1 MSTIPIQFRWKIIEK
16 WLTGLSDR
24 IIANHLGISKS
35 SVVRI
40 RRRFQQFGMVQDFAS
55 LRGRPRLLTI
65 NDMKYLEVL
74 LKERV
79 DWYIWEL
86 QNEMEK
92 WKSQTVGYSTIWRA
106 LHRLGYSH
114 KQVQVYLQATF
125 IFTVIITN
133 KDIVYISVIKN
144 CKGKKSK

>member
-16 WLTGLSDR
+16 WLAGLSNR
-24 IIANHLGISKS
+24 VIANHLGISKS

-40 RRRFQQFGMVQDFAS
+40 RKRFQQFGTVQDMVS
-55 LRGRPRLLTI
+55 LRGRPRILTT

-92 WKSQTVGYSTIWRA
+92 WKSQVVSYSTIWRA

-114 KQVQVYLQATF
+114 KQVS
-125 IFTVIITN
+125 IFASYFHIYRN
-133 KDIVYISVIKN
+133 N
-144 CKGKKSK
+144 N